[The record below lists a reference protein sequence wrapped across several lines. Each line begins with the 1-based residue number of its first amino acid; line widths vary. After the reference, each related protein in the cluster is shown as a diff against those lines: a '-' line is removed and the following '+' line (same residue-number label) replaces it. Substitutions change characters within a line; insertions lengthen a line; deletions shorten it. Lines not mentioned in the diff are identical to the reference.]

1 MLRILTASVCV
12 IFGGAFAAAAEPQ
25 LTPERNILMKT
36 LGGRQFWG
44 DVAFNSGWR
53 IQQHVITK
61 HYRLLDPQDYRHTSG
76 PLEACREKL
85 AEIDQ
90 KQPIPP
96 MKGKAAVLIHGLIR
110 SSKSF
115 VKMRKSLE
123 EAGYTVVT
131 FDYPSTRA
139 EVKVAADHLRQVIA
153 SLEGIEQIDIVTHSL
168 GGIVVREY
176 LQQEPDERLHRLV
189 MIGTPNLGAHIAK
202 TFKRNVAFRIIFG
215 PSGQQL
221 ATDSQYVD
229 SLPTPD
235 FPFGVIAGARGKPQ
249 GFNPLLPGDDDGV
262 VSVDSTRLPGA
273 SDFMEV
279 CCLHTF
285 LLRDENVINAVR
297 EFFESGQ
304 FRKEGE
310 PQPIPVPTAV
320 AQPE

>member
-1 MLRILTASVCV
+1 MLRILTTVV
-12 IFGGAFAAAAEPQ
+12 IVALNGAFVAASEPRS
-25 LTPERNILMKT
+25 TPERTILMKT

-44 DVAFNSGWR
+44 DVAFQSGWR

-61 HYRLLDPQDYRHTSG
+61 HYRLLDPQDYRHQSG
-76 PLEACREKL
+76 TLEDCQAKL
-85 AEIDQ
+85 AER
-90 KQPIPP
+90 PVPP

-115 VKMRKSLE
+115 EKMRKALE

-139 EVKVAADHLRQVIA
+139 DVKVAAEYLRQVIA
-153 SLEGIEQIDIVTHSL
+153 SLKGIEQIDIVTHSL

-176 LQQEPDERLHRLV
+176 LQHKPDQRLHRMV
-189 MIGTPNLGAHIAK
+189 MVGTPNLGAHIAK
-202 TFKRNVAFRIIFG
+202 TFKRNIAFRMIFG

-235 FPFGVIAGARGKPQ
+235 FPFGVIAGARGKPH

-279 CCLHTF
+279 RCLHTF
-285 LLRDENVINAVR
+285 LLRDETVIDAVR
-297 EFFESGQ
+297 RFFESGR
-304 FRKEGE
+304 FRKDGE
-310 PQPIPVPTAV
+310 PQPIVRPPAI